1 MTNASVTKEEIRKD
15 PKAKPTILSMKL
27 ARMAAMK
34 PSPMPRQRPAN
45 TADIED
51 MWDNMPV

>member
-27 ARMAAMK
+27 ARMAAKK
-34 PSPMPRQRPAN
+34 PSPLPRQAPAN